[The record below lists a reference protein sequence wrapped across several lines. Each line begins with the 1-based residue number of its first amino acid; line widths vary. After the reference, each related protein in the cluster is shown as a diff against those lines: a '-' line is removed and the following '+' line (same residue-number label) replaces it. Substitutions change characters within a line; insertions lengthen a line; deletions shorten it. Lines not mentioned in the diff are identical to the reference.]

1 MLPTVLELAI
11 LALKINLWCLKFVII
26 FRTSMNKKNVMV
38 NSVSFPE
45 QRLQYIHKY
54 CTDQQQADSLHKFN
68 ILRNIGGMIVPYSP
82 KLCILVSSNC
92 NAANRSIKG
101 DKKLCHIRLLE
112 IKTRKRRLKKINL
125 LVFWWQLNGFP
136 LEMHLT
142 ILY

>member
-11 LALKINLWCLKFVII
+11 LAFKINLWRLQFVII
-26 FRTSMNKKNVMV
+26 FRTSLNKKNVMV

-54 CTDQQQADSLHKFN
+54 CTDQQQAESLHKFN
-68 ILRNIGGMIVPYSP
+68 ILRNIGRMIAPYSP
-82 KLCILVSSNC
+82 KLCILVSINC

-101 DKKLCHIRLLE
+101 DKNFVALGLLD
-112 IKTRKRRLKKINL
+112 IKTRKRR

-136 LEMHLT
+136 LEVYLT
-142 ILY
+142 YCTESDFC